1 MATKRELEKK
11 VKDVVE
17 ENLGLK
23 EIYKDGITKKELW
36 MTLGKGVVIGLVAG
50 AVIGHLVL

>member
-1 MATKRELEKK
+1 MTTKRQLEKK
-11 VKDVVE
+11 VKDLVE

-36 MTLGKGVVIGLVAG
+36 MTLGKGVVIGLV
-50 AVIGHLVL
+50 IGVVLSHLVL

>member
-1 MATKRELEKK
+1 MTKKELEKK

-36 MTLGKGVVIGLVAG
+36 MTLGKGVVIGLV
-50 AVIGHLVL
+50 IGVVLSHLVL